1 MRPMPDRGK
10 NAAGDH
16 IAFDLAESDLHVMQP
31 STISRRDMEWHVGIR
46 GHDAAT
52 AVAWCAET

>member
-1 MRPMPDRGK
+1 MPDRGK

-16 IAFDLAESDLHVMQP
+16 VALDLAESDLHVMQP